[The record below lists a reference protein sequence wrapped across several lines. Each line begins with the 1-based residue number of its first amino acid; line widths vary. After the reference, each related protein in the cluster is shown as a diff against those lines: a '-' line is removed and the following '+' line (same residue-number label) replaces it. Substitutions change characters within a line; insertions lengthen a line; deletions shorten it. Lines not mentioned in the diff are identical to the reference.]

1 MVPSKCQEI
10 GRFLNRGKGRKPAN
24 ITKRLLS
31 TSTQEDDQPSESGGY
46 VLSKK
51 ERRALRIVANESDE
65 GNLQTTLDRMKQESK
80 IQEAERNPL
89 PWHSLLLHPSRAL
102 WRSSPKPPPDY
113 LLDTQFK
120 IIKAAERTPKQLRR
134 TYDRIVLSHTA
145 LAERRERERR
155 RMVNGAGHA
164 VTSLEAKK
172 QGSADRSKTPV
183 YYQPEYSLSSLK
195 YRLVPNYSI
204 TKRIL
209 AETQSLLGKE
219 HFQPQ
224 KILDVGI
231 GAGSATAAALDFSHE
246 NDDRDIEWIHGVDP
260 SQSMRDSSNILLSQV
275 LEGHKFSKQRR
286 KTRITFS
293 DSVASSGTNDDV
305 TSGGG
310 SFDLAL
316 CSYTLTEIPSVAANL
331 SMAAVIWEKLGPG
344 GVAIFIEPGTPDG
357 FNSLRSVRSM
367 LLDCCP
373 PEEEEMVEGNEECHV
388 IAPCTH
394 NGTCP
399 MVRHQ
404 RNFFREAKSTEFD
417 VEDGEDVED
426 DDDNDDDIDVADSS
440 NEKGNKATGSE
451 TDVFNSAFCSF
462 VHGMPGSSHKKQKKQ
477 GEKFSYLVV
486 QKRIAGTSELDN
498 RQNPF
503 KDVSIRDLLKKTLDA
518 GDKRKTVDEEKL
530 QAFKDTASIIEDEF
544 LDSEADRLG
553 LELVRGENRKDWG
566 RLIRAPI
573 KKKGH
578 VIIDYCAATKNEEG
592 ENTGR
597 IVRSKVTRSQGKTA
611 PGMYLSSRKSRWGG
625 LWPDLTSSSKS
636 SSQ

>member
-1 MVPSKCQEI
+1 M
-10 GRFLNRGKGRKPAN
+10 
-24 ITKRLLS
+24 
-31 TSTQEDDQPSESGGY
+31 TST
-46 VLSKK
+46 
-51 ERRALRIVANESDE
+51 
-65 GNLQTTLDRMKQESK
+65 M
-80 IQEAERNPL
+80 
-89 PWHSLLLHPSRAL
+89 
-102 WRSSPKPPPDY
+102 
-113 LLDTQFK
+113 
-120 IIKAAERTPKQLRR
+120 
-134 TYDRIVLSHTA
+134 
-145 LAERRERERR
+145 
-155 RMVNGAGHA
+155 
-164 VTSLEAKK
+164 
-172 QGSADRSKTPV
+172 
-183 YYQPEYSLSSLK
+183 
-195 YRLVPNYSI
+195 
-204 TKRIL
+204 
-209 AETQSLLGKE
+209 
-219 HFQPQ
+219 
-224 KILDVGI
+224 
-231 GAGSATAAALDFSHE
+231 ATAAVFWETL
-246 NDDRDIEWIHGVDP
+246 NNNGV
-260 SQSMRDSSNILLSQV
+260 L
-275 LEGHKFSKQRR
+275 
-286 KTRITFS
+286 
-293 DSVASSGTNDDV
+293 
-305 TSGGG
+305 
-310 SFDLAL
+310 
-316 CSYTLTEIPSVAANL
+316 
-331 SMAAVIWEKLGPG
+331 
-344 GVAIFIEPGTPDG
+344 IFIEPGTPDG